1 MVSQGRFERPTFP
14 LGGSKDSQQTQGRT
28 RESGALRSIEYS
40 GTQRYSVFCCHPA
53 VTVEPLKTKIT
64 QKLIGSLAA
73 EAKAYRVHD
82 TVQPGFF
89 IRVLPS
95 GHKSYMVT
103 WGRNKN
109 ATLGRV
115 GVLTLDQARTEAAQY
130 LADAHAHGE
139 PLAVAQGRKGIALP
153 SLREFIDDTYMPWFK
168 AHHKGHEK
176 TLHTLNNNFDAIMP
190 RRLGDITGRDLE
202 QIRTGWMQAGNKP
215 STENRKMG
223 SISGVFSRA
232 VEWDYIPDH
241 TLAKLKQLKV
251 DSNGVIR
258 YLSTQEAKRLR
269 EALDA
274 RQDEARAER
283 ETANKWRADRGKEQM
298 QSLLQ
303 LPFTDH
309 LKPMVLVSLNTGMR
323 RGELFDLKWPA
334 VNFDTRTVTVAGD
347 TTKTSDTRHI
357 PMNKEAFA
365 VLDEWRKQGGD
376 SQYVFPGQ
384 DGGRF
389 EDVKSAWLKLLER
402 AQIKAFRW
410 HDMRHDFASRLV
422 MAGVPL
428 NTVRDLLGHAD
439 IKMTLR
445 YAHLAPGTKAAAVE
459 LI

>member
-1 MVSQGRFERPTFP
+1 MET
-14 LGGSKDSQQTQGRT
+14 
-28 RESGALRSIEYS
+28 E
-40 GTQRYSVFCCHPA
+40 RYSAFCCHPA

-176 TLHTLNNNFDAIMP
+176 TLHTLNNNFDAIMS

-215 STENRKMG
+215 STVNRKMG

-232 VEWDYIPDH
+232 AEWDYIADH
-241 TLAKLKQLKV
+241 PLAKLKQLKV
-251 DSNGVIR
+251 DSKGVIR
-258 YLSTQEAKRLR
+258 YLTADENKRLR
-269 EALDA
+269 EAMDA
-274 RQDEARAER
+274 RQDEMRAER
-283 ETANKWRADRGKEQM
+283 ESANTWRTDRHRDPM
-298 QSLLQ
+298 PSLLE

-323 RGELFDLKWPA
+323 RGELFDLKWLA
-334 VNFDTRTVTVAGD
+334 VNFDTKTITVAGA

-357 PMNKEAFA
+357 PMNKETIGTLKA
-365 VLDEWRKQGGD
+365 WKKQV
-376 SQYVFPGQ
+376 SKSPYVFPGQ
-384 DGGRF
+384 GGGRF

-402 AQIKAFRW
+402 ALIDGFRW

-428 NTVRDLLGHAD
+428 NKVRDLLGHAD

>member
-1 MVSQGRFERPTFP
+1 MKTE
-14 LGGSKDSQQTQGRT
+14 
-28 RESGALRSIEYS
+28 
-40 GTQRYSVFCCHPA
+40 RYSAFCCHSA
-53 VTVEPLKTKIT
+53 VTVESLKTKIT
-64 QKLIGSLAA
+64 QKLIGNLAA

-82 TVQPGFF
+82 TVQPGFL

-139 PLAVAQGRKGIALP
+139 PLAVTQGRKGIALP
-153 SLREFIDDTYMPWFK
+153 SLRVFIDDTYMPWFK

-176 TLHTLNNNFDAIMP
+176 TLHTLDHNFEAIMSQ
-190 RRLGDITGRDLE
+190 RLDAITGRDLD
-202 QIRTGWMQAGNKP
+202 QIRTGWMQSGNKP
-215 STENRKMG
+215 STVNRKMG

-232 VEWDYIPDH
+232 VEWEYIDTHPMDR
-241 TLAKLKQLKV
+241 LKALKI
-251 DSNGVIR
+251 DSMGLVR
-258 YLSTQEAKRLR
+258 YLDAEETKRLR

-283 ETANKWRADRGKEQM
+283 ESANKWRADRGKDLM
-298 QSLLQ
+298 PGLLQ
-303 LPFTDH
+303 VPFTDH
-309 LKPMVLVSLNTGMR
+309 LKPMVLISLNTGMR
-323 RGELFDLKWPA
+323 RGELFDLKWSA
-334 VNFDTRTVTVAGD
+334 VNFHTKTITAAGA

-357 PMNKEAFA
+357 PMNKETVR
-365 VLDEWRKQGGD
+365 VLEEWKKLAGKSR
-376 SQYVFPGQ
+376 YVFPSQG
-384 DGGRF
+384 GGRL

-402 AQIKAFRW
+402 ANIERFRW

>member
-1 MVSQGRFERPTFP
+1 M
-14 LGGSKDSQQTQGRT
+14 
-28 RESGALRSIEYS
+28 
-40 GTQRYSVFCCHPA
+40 
-53 VTVEPLKTKIT
+53 KTKIT
-64 QKLIGSLAA
+64 QKLINGLPT
-73 EAKAYRVHD
+73 EPKAYRVHD
-82 TVQPGFF
+82 TVQPGLF

-115 GVLTLDQARTEAAQY
+115 GVVTLEQARTEAAQY

-139 PLAVAQGRKGIALP
+139 PLAVAQGRKGAALP
-153 SLREFIDDTYMPWFK
+153 SLRKFIDDTYMPWFK
-168 AHHKGHEK
+168 AHHKGYEK
-176 TLHTLNNNFDAIMP
+176 TLHTLDNNFDAVMAQ
-190 RRLGDITGRDLE
+190 RLDAITGRDLE

-215 STENRKMG
+215 STVNRKMG

-232 VEWDYIPDH
+232 VEWEYIAAHP
-241 TLAKLKQLKV
+241 LAKLKQLKV
-251 DSNGVIR
+251 DSLGKVR
-258 YLSTQEAKRLR
+258 YLDADETKRLR

-274 RQDEARAER
+274 RQDETRTER
-283 ETANKWRADRGKEQM
+283 ETANKWRAARGKEQM

-303 LPFTDH
+303 MPFTDH

-323 RGELFDLKWPA
+323 RGELFDLKWTA
-334 VNFDTRTVTVAGD
+334 VNFDTKTITVSGA

-357 PMNKEAFA
+357 PMNKETFG
-365 VLDEWRKQGGD
+365 VLEDWKKQVGK
-376 SQYVFPGQ
+376 SRYVFPSQG
-384 DGGRF
+384 GGRL
-389 EDVKSAWLKLLER
+389 EDVKSAWLNLLER
-402 AQIKAFRW
+402 AKLESFRW

-459 LI
+459 LISTGA

>member
-1 MVSQGRFERPTFP
+1 M
-14 LGGSKDSQQTQGRT
+14 
-28 RESGALRSIEYS
+28 
-40 GTQRYSVFCCHPA
+40 
-53 VTVEPLKTKIT
+53 KTKIT
-64 QKLIGSLAA
+64 QKLINGLPT
-73 EAKAYRVHD
+73 ELKAYRVHD
-82 TVQPGFF
+82 TVQPGLF

-115 GVLTLDQARTEAAQY
+115 GVMTLDQARTEAARY
-130 LADAHAHGE
+130 LADAHEHGE
-139 PLAVAQGRKGIALP
+139 PLAITQGRKGATLP
-153 SLREFIDDTYMPWFK
+153 SLRQFIDDIYMPWFET
-168 AHHKGHEK
+168 HHKGHEK
-176 TLHTLNNNFDAIMP
+176 TLHTLDNNFNAIMAQ
-190 RRLGDITGRDLE
+190 RIDAITGRDLD
-202 QIRTGWMQAGNKP
+202 QIRTGWMQSGNKP
-215 STENRKMG
+215 STVNRKMG

-232 VEWDYIPDH
+232 VEWEYISSHPME
-241 TLAKLKQLKV
+241 KLKALKV
-251 DSNGVIR
+251 DSMGLVR
-258 YLSTQEAKRLR
+258 YLDADETKRLR

-283 ETANKWRADRGKEQM
+283 ETANKWRADRGKELM
-298 QSLLQ
+298 PCLQ
-303 LPFTDH
+303 ELPFTDH

-323 RGELFDLKWPA
+323 RGELFDLKWSA
-334 VNFDTRTVTVAGD
+334 VNFHTKTITAAGA

-357 PMNKEAFA
+357 PMNKEAFG
-365 VLDEWRKQGGD
+365 VLDDWKKQAGK
-376 SQYVFPGQ
+376 SRYVFPSQ
-384 DGGRF
+384 AGGRL
-389 EDVKSAWLKLLER
+389 EDIKSAWLNLLER
-402 AQIKAFRW
+402 AKIEGFRW

>member
-1 MVSQGRFERPTFP
+1 M
-14 LGGSKDSQQTQGRT
+14 
-28 RESGALRSIEYS
+28 
-40 GTQRYSVFCCHPA
+40 
-53 VTVEPLKTKIT
+53 KTKIT
-64 QKLIGSLAA
+64 QKLINSLLT
-73 EAKAYRVHD
+73 EPKAYRVHD
-82 TVQPGFF
+82 TVQPGLF

-115 GVLTLDQARTEAAQY
+115 GVVTLDQARTEAAQY

-139 PLAVAQGRKGIALP
+139 PLAVTQGRKGAALP
-153 SLREFIDDTYMPWFK
+153 SLRQFIDDTYMPWFK
-168 AHHKGHEK
+168 THHKGHEK
-176 TLHTLNNNFDAIMP
+176 TLHTLDNNFEPIMP
-190 RRLGDITGRDLE
+190 QRIDAITGRDLE
-202 QIRTGWMQAGNKP
+202 QIRTTWLQAGNKP
-215 STENRKMG
+215 STVNRKMG
-223 SISGVFSRA
+223 SISGIFSRA
-232 VEWDYIPDH
+232 VEWEYINTHPME
-241 TLAKLKQLKV
+241 KLKALKV
-251 DSNGVIR
+251 DSMGLVR
-258 YLSTQEAKRLR
+258 YLATDESKRLR
-269 EALDA
+269 EALDT

-298 QSLLQ
+298 QSLLL

-323 RGELFDLKWPA
+323 RGELFDLKWSA
-334 VNFDTRTVTVAGD
+334 VNFQTKTITAAGA

-357 PMNKEAFA
+357 PMNKEAFG
-365 VLDEWRKQGGD
+365 VLEDWKKQVGT
-376 SQYVFPGQ
+376 SRYVFPNQ
-384 DGGRF
+384 AGGRL
-389 EDVKSAWLKLLER
+389 EDVKSAWLNLLER
-402 AQIKAFRW
+402 AEIEGFRW